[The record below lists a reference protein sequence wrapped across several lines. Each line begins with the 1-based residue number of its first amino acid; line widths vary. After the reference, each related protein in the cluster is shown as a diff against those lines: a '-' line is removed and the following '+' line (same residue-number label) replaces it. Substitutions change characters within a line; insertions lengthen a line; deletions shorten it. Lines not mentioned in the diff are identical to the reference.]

1 MAQCKYCHASI
12 TRIDKEV
19 CPFCGGKRP
28 LDGTDTSTQ
37 DVTKIVDQLENAVE
51 IKHKKRW
58 IAVLLSL
65 LFGFLGAPHF
75 YLGKTKKGF
84 LTIAICCGFI
94 CAIGMILLFI
104 AKLPALWAFLIPYF
118 ATEIYSIIC
127 AFVYLTNHSI
137 QDSHGEFLE

>member
-51 IKHKKRW
+51 IKHKKRV
-58 IAVLLSL
+58 IAALLAV

-75 YLGKTKKGF
+75 YLGKVKNGI
-84 LTIAICCGFI
+84 LTACICL
-94 CAIGMILLFI
+94 ALIGGVGLILFF
-104 AKLPALWAFLIPYF
+104 AVKWQSVFAFLIPYF
-118 ATEIYSIIC
+118 VVEAYSLFT
-127 AFVYLTNHSI
+127 AFIYLTKHNI